1 MPEKLHRCVNHVK
14 GKADN
19 PWAVCNASISE
30 IDDIIK
36 RNKNAFG
43 HERTLEE
50 ITQGKTTAPMARDR
64 SGNFTAPRASI
75 HERN

>member
-1 MPEKLHRCVNHVK
+1 MPEKLHRCVYHVK
-14 GKADN
+14 GKVDN

-36 RNKNAFG
+36 RNKSALG

-50 ITQGKTTAPMARDR
+50 IALGNTAAPMAREQN
-64 SGNFTAPRASI
+64 GHFKTPRASI
-75 HERN
+75 HER